1 MRRLLV
7 AVAAVF
13 LLVTASPAQVVRET
27 QLPKNVSDTITD
39 AFQAAYNLDH
49 DESVTL
55 ARRAVQM
62 APDEPAAHRTLA
74 AMLWVQLLYKRGT
87 VSIDHF
93 LGGFSRSDVQMP
105 KPPAD
110 VDAEFKRE
118 VDRSVALAEAR
129 VARAPADVQ
138 ANFDLGAAHALKATY
153 TASIEGKV
161 GAAFSSAKRAFDQQE
176 KVLEQDPARTDAGL
190 VVGIYRYLVASFNW
204 PTRFVAYMAGF
215 GGDKDKAIK
224 LLEAAAAHPSTRVDA
239 RTALMLIFSREGRH
253 TDVER
258 LARELRPLA
267 PRNRLLFLEEGSA
280 AIRAGRAGAAEEVIT
295 RGLAVF
301 AKDPRPKVPGERA
314 LWMYKRGLARVNLNH
329 LPDASVDLHEALAA
343 EPPGWIRGRVHL
355 ELGKI
360 DDLGGRRAGALEH
373 YKTAKSA
380 CEASRDPNCTAEA
393 GRLIRRP
400 FKFDKPGTH

>member
-1 MRRLLV
+1 MRRVLL
-7 AVAAVF
+7 ALAAVVG
-13 LLVTASPAQVVRET
+13 LVVASPAQVARQT
-27 QLPKNVSDTITD
+27 DLPAPVSALVND

-49 DESVTL
+49 EEGVAI
-55 ARRAVQM
+55 ARRAVEM
-62 APDEPAAHRTLA
+62 APDESATHRTLG

-87 VSIDHF
+87 VTIDHY
-93 LGGFSRSDVQMP
+93 LGGFSRSDVAMP

-118 VDRSVALAEAR
+118 VERSIALAEAR
-129 VARAPADVQ
+129 VKRAPADVQ
-138 ANFDLGAAHALKATY
+138 ANFDLGAAHALKASY

-161 GAAFSSAKRAFDQQE
+161 GAAFSAAKRAFDQQE
-176 KVLEQDPARTDAGL
+176 KVLEDDPARTDAGL

-224 LLEAAAAHPSTRVDA
+224 LLEAAAAHPSTKVDA

-253 TDVER
+253 ADVER
-258 LARELRPLA
+258 LARELRPMA

-280 AIRAGRAGAAEEVIT
+280 AIRAGNAKAAEDVIT

-314 LWMYKRGLARVNLNH
+314 LWLYKRGLARVNLNR
-329 LPDASVDLHEALAA
+329 PADASVDLREALAA
-343 EPPGWIRGRVHL
+343 EPPAWIRGRVHL
-355 ELGKI
+355 ELGKVE
-360 DDLGGRRAGALEH
+360 DLGGRRSGALEH
-373 YKTAKSA
+373 YKTAKST
-380 CEASRDPNCTAEA
+380 CEASRDPKCAEEA

-400 FKFDKPGTH
+400 FRFDKSGT

>member
-1 MRRLLV
+1 MRRLLL
-7 AVAAVF
+7 ALAAVF
-13 LLVTASPAQVVRET
+13 GLVVGSPAQVARQT
-27 QLPKNVSDTITD
+27 DLPAPVAGVIND

-49 DESVTL
+49 EEGVAI
-55 ARRAVQM
+55 ARRAVAM
-62 APDEPAAHRTLA
+62 APDESATHRTLG

-87 VSIDHF
+87 VTIDHF
-93 LGGFSRSDVQMP
+93 LGGFSRSDVAMP
-105 KPPAD
+105 KPPVD

-118 VDRSVALAEAR
+118 VERSIALAEAR
-129 VARAPADVQ
+129 VKRAPADVQ
-138 ANFDLGAAHALKATY
+138 ANFDLGAAHALKASY

-161 GAAFSSAKRAFDQQE
+161 GAAFSAAKRAFDQQE
-176 KVLEQDPARTDAGL
+176 KVLEDDPARTDAGL

-224 LLEAAAAHPSTRVDA
+224 LLEAAATHPSTKVDA

-253 TDVER
+253 ADVER
-258 LARELRPLA
+258 IARELRPLA

-329 LPDASVDLHEALAA
+329 LPEASVDLREALAA

-360 DDLGGRRAGALEH
+360 DDLGGRRSGALEH
-373 YKTAKSA
+373 YKTAQST
-380 CEASRDPNCTAEA
+380 CEASRDPKCADEA

-400 FKFDKPGTH
+400 FKFDKSGT

>member
-1 MRRLLV
+1 MRRVLL
-7 AVAAVF
+7 ALAAVF
-13 LLVTASPAQVVRET
+13 GLVVASPAQVARQT
-27 QLPKNVSDTITD
+27 DLPAPVSALVND

-49 DESVTL
+49 EEGVAI
-55 ARRAVQM
+55 ARRAVAM
-62 APDEPAAHRTLA
+62 APDESATHRTLG

-87 VSIDHF
+87 VTVDHY
-93 LGGFSRSDVQMP
+93 LGGFSRSDVAMP

-118 VDRSVALAEAR
+118 VERSIALAEAR
-129 VARAPADVQ
+129 VKRAPADVQ
-138 ANFDLGAAHALKATY
+138 ANFDLGAAHALKASY

-161 GAAFSSAKRAFDQQE
+161 GAAFSAAKRAFDQQE
-176 KVLEQDPARTDAGL
+176 KVLEDDPARTDAGL

-224 LLEAAAAHPSTRVDA
+224 LLEAAAAHPSTKVDA

-253 TDVER
+253 ADVER
-258 LARELRPLA
+258 IARELRPLA

-301 AKDPRPKVPGERA
+301 AKDSRPKVPGERA

-329 LPDASVDLHEALAA
+329 LPDASVDLREALAA
-343 EPPGWIRGRVHL
+343 EPPAWIRGRVHL
-355 ELGKI
+355 ELGTI

-373 YKTAKSA
+373 YKTAKST
-380 CEASRDPNCTAEA
+380 CEASRDPRCADEA

-400 FKFDKPGTH
+400 FKFDKS

>member
-1 MRRLLV
+1 MRRVLL
-7 AVAAVF
+7 AIAAVF
-13 LLVTASPAQVVRET
+13 GLVVASPAQVARQT
-27 QLPKNVSDTITD
+27 DLPAPVATVINN

-49 DESVTL
+49 EEGVAI
-55 ARRAVQM
+55 ARRAVEM
-62 APDEPAAHRTLA
+62 APDESATHRTLG
-74 AMLWVQLLYKRGT
+74 AMLWVQLLYTRGT
-87 VSIDHF
+87 VTIDHY
-93 LGGFSRSDVQMP
+93 LGGFSRSDVAMP

-118 VDRSVALAEAR
+118 VERSIALAEAR
-129 VARAPADVQ
+129 VKRAPTDVQ
-138 ANFDLGAAHALKATY
+138 ANFDLGAAHALKASY

-161 GAAFSSAKRAFDQQE
+161 GAAFSAAKRAFDQQE
-176 KVLEQDPARTDAGL
+176 RVLEDDPARTDAGL

-239 RTALMLIFSREGRH
+239 RTALMLIYSREGRH
-253 TDVER
+253 SDVER
-258 LARELRPLA
+258 IARELRPLA

-329 LPDASVDLHEALAA
+329 LPDASVDLREALAA

-360 DDLGGRRAGALEH
+360 EDLGGRRSGALEH
-373 YKTAKSA
+373 YKTAKST
-380 CEASRDPNCTAEA
+380 CEASRDPKCADEA

-400 FKFDKPGTH
+400 FKFDKS

>member
-1 MRRLLV
+1 MRRLLP
-7 AVAAVF
+7 AVAAVVG
-13 LLVTASPAQVVRET
+13 LVVASPAQVARET
-27 QLPKNVSDTITD
+27 HLPAPLAAAISD
-39 AFQAAYNLDH
+39 AFQATYNLDH
-49 DESVTL
+49 EESIAI
-55 ARRAVQM
+55 ARRAVAM

-87 VSIDHF
+87 VTIDHF
-93 LGGFSRSDVQMP
+93 LGGFSRSDVAMP

-118 VDRSVALAEAR
+118 VERSIALAEAR
-129 VARAPADVQ
+129 VNGAPADVQ
-138 ANFDLGAAHALKATY
+138 ANFDLGAAHALKASY

-161 GAAFSSAKRAFDQQE
+161 SAAFSAAKRAFDQQE

-253 TDVER
+253 ADVER

-280 AIRAGRAGAAEEVIT
+280 AIRAGRAGAAEDVIT
-295 RGLAVF
+295 RGFAVF
-301 AKDPRPKVPGERA
+301 TKDPRPKVPGERA

-329 LPDASVDLHEALAA
+329 LPDASVDLREALAA

-373 YKTAKSA
+373 YKTAKST
-380 CEASRDPNCTAEA
+380 CEASRDPGCANEA

-400 FKFDKPGTH
+400 FRFDKSGT

>member
-1 MRRLLV
+1 MRRVLLAFA
-7 AVAAVF
+7 AVAGLA
-13 LLVTASPAQVVRET
+13 APGPAQVARVT
-27 QLPKNVSDTITD
+27 GLPSATSATIND

-49 DESVTL
+49 EESVAI

-62 APDEPAAHRTLA
+62 APDESAAHRTLA

-105 KPPAD
+105 KPPAE

-118 VDRSVALAEAR
+118 VERSIALAEAR
-129 VARAPADVQ
+129 VTRTPDDVQ
-138 ANFDLGAAHALKATY
+138 ANFDLGAAHALKASY

-161 GAAFSSAKRAFDQQE
+161 GAAFSAAKRAFDQQE

-204 PTRFVAYMAGF
+204 PTRFAAYIAGF

-224 LLEAAAAHPSTRVDA
+224 LLEAAAAHPSTKVDA
-239 RTALMLIFSREGRH
+239 RTALMLIYSREGRH
-253 TDVER
+253 ADVER
-258 LARELRPLA
+258 LARELRPMA

-295 RGLAVF
+295 LGLAVY
-301 AKDPRPKVPGERA
+301 AKDPRPKIPGERA

-329 LPDASVDLHEALAA
+329 LAGASVDLREALEAD
-343 EPPGWIRGRVHL
+343 PPGWIRGRVHV

-360 DDLGGRRAGALEH
+360 EDLGGRRAGALEH
-373 YKTAKSA
+373 YKTAKST
-380 CEASRDPNCTAEA
+380 CEASRDPNCANEA
-393 GRLIRRP
+393 GRLLRRP
-400 FKFDKPGTH
+400 FKFEKSGT

>member
-1 MRRLLV
+1 MRRMLL
-7 AVAAVF
+7 ALAAVF
-13 LLVTASPAQVVRET
+13 GLVVASPAQVARQT
-27 QLPKNVSDTITD
+27 DLPAPVAAVINN
-39 AFQAAYNLDH
+39 AYQAAYNLDH
-49 DESVTL
+49 EEGVAM
-55 ARRAVQM
+55 ARRAVEM
-62 APDEPAAHRTLA
+62 APDESATHRTLG

-87 VSIDHF
+87 VTIDHY
-93 LGGFSRSDVQMP
+93 LGGFSRSDVAMP

-118 VDRSVALAEAR
+118 VERSIALAEAR
-129 VARAPADVQ
+129 VKRAPADVQ
-138 ANFDLGAAHALKATY
+138 ANFDLGAAHALRASY

-161 GAAFSSAKRAFDQQE
+161 GAAFSAAKRAFDQQE
-176 KVLEQDPARTDAGL
+176 KVLEDDPARTDAGL

-224 LLEAAAAHPSTRVDA
+224 LLEAAAAHPSTKVDA

-253 TDVER
+253 ADVER
-258 LARELRPLA
+258 LARELRPMA

-280 AIRAGRAGAAEEVIT
+280 AIRAGNAKAAEDVIT

-314 LWMYKRGLARVNLNH
+314 LWLYKRGLARVNLNR
-329 LPDASVDLHEALAA
+329 PADASVDLREALAA
-343 EPPGWIRGRVHL
+343 EPPAWIRGRVHL
-355 ELGKI
+355 ELGKVE
-360 DDLGGRRAGALEH
+360 DLGGRRSGALEH
-373 YKTAKSA
+373 YKTAKST
-380 CEASRDPNCTAEA
+380 CEASRDPKCADEA

-400 FKFDKPGTH
+400 FRFDKSGT

>member
-13 LLVTASPAQVVRET
+13 GLVTTSPAQVVRET
-27 QLPKNVSDTITD
+27 QLPKSVSETITA

-49 DESVTL
+49 EESVVL

-62 APDEPAAHRTLA
+62 APDEPASHRTLA

-93 LGGFSRSDVQMP
+93 LGGFSRSDLPMP

-118 VDRSVALAEAR
+118 IDTSIALAEAR
-129 VARAPADVQ
+129 LTKAPEEVQ
-138 ANFDLGAAHALKATY
+138 ANFDVGAAHGLKASY

-161 GAAFSSAKRAFDQQE
+161 TSAFSAAKRAFDQQE
-176 KVLEQDPARTDAGL
+176 KVLERDPARTDAGL
-190 VVGIYRYLVASFNW
+190 VVGVYRYLVATLKW
-204 PTRFVAYMAGF
+204 PTRFVAYVAGF
-215 GGDKDKAIK
+215 GGDKDKAIE
-224 LLEAAAAHPSTRVDA
+224 LLEAAAAHPATRVDA

-253 TDVER
+253 ADVER

-267 PRNRLLFLEEGSA
+267 PRNRLLFLEEGAA
-280 AIRAGRAGAAEEVIT
+280 AIRAGNAKGADDVIT

-301 AKDPRPKVPGERA
+301 AQDPRPKVPGERA
-314 LWMYKRGLARVNLNH
+314 LWLYKRGLARVNLNR
-329 LPDASVDLHEALAA
+329 LPDASVDLREALAA
-343 EPPGWIRGRVHL
+343 EPPGWIRGRVHV

-360 DDLGGRRAGALEH
+360 EDLGGRRTGALEH
-373 YKTAKSA
+373 YKTAQTT
-380 CEASRDPNCTAEA
+380 CQASRDPSCANEA
-393 GRLIRRP
+393 GRLMRRP
-400 FKFDKPGTH
+400 FTFDKRGT